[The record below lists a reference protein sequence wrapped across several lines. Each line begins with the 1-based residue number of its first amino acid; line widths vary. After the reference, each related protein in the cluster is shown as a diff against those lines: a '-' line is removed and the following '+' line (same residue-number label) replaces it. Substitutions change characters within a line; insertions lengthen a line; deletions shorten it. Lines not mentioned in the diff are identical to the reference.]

1 MLGYITAVVIPY
13 QNEYAALLDFI
24 SFSLLGIQ
32 LLILNVLLLR
42 QMNSLFGKNRFM
54 KEKSFLI
61 CTLVFFSISYLMSV
75 GKNVLLYMAYK
86 NTLDTATQRINQWF
100 CHSNFRLS
108 VFNVTL
114 FMITEWL
121 PYIIIFALNL
131 RNFRQIDLQER
142 SIRESTRN
150 STRNQSTQGKNT
162 RAITT
167 ASTKENSE
175 DNDDLLTEVVKFQK
189 DRRASDFTCVISGRL
204 TVPPV
209 DSGAKTLQVQA
220 KSADNKR
227 FDSAGPDMRL

>member
-1 MLGYITAVVIPY
+1 MLVVWAIIMLGYITAVVIPY
-13 QNEYAALLDFI
+13 QNQYAALLDFI

-32 LLILNVLLLR
+32 LLILNVLLLN

-75 GKNVLLYMAYK
+75 GKNVLVYMAYK
-86 NTLDTATQRINQWF
+86 NTQDNATQRINQWF

-142 SIRESTRN
+142 SIS
-150 STRNQSTQGKNT
+150 
-162 RAITT
+162 
-167 ASTKENSE
+167 
-175 DNDDLLTEVVKFQK
+175 
-189 DRRASDFTCVISGRL
+189 
-204 TVPPV
+204 
-209 DSGAKTLQVQA
+209 
-220 KSADNKR
+220 
-227 FDSAGPDMRL
+227 